1 MILDELYNVV
11 SHLIEETEDVDTIL
25 KSGEIQL
32 YKLTEIM
39 GKTDQ
44 EIDEFVKQKE
54 NDKKKQELLFEV
66 FQKIRLEQSIE
77 NISDRIAAEEDDN
90 NKEHC

>member
-39 GKTDQ
+39 G
-44 EIDEFVKQKE
+44 FVKQKE

-66 FQKIRLEQSIE
+66 FQKIKLEQSIE

>member
-11 SHLIEETEDVDTIL
+11 SHLIEEAEDVDTIL

-66 FQKIRLEQSIE
+66 FQKIKLEQSIE

>member
-1 MILDELYNVV
+1 
-11 SHLIEETEDVDTIL
+11 
-25 KSGEIQL
+25 
-32 YKLTEIM
+32 M

-66 FQKIRLEQSIE
+66 FQKIKLEQSIE